1 MSKGHLETVL
11 RHIRNRSGPP
21 AAANL
26 SDGELLRRFAASREE
41 GAFAALVQRHGPLV
55 LSVCRRVL
63 RHQQDA
69 EDAFQATFLILA
81 RKAGSVHRSESLAS
95 WLFGVAHRTA
105 LRAKTDAAKRRHRP
119 GRSKP
124 VAEPD
129 PPTEA
134 SLRELQRLL
143 DEEVNRLPEKYRAP
157 FVLCCLEG
165 NSRAE
170 AARQLGWNE
179 GTLSG
184 RLALARKQ
192 LQRRLT
198 RRGISL
204 TAALCVVALAPSA
217 RAEVPGALAGATVEG
232 GVQFTAGKAGGTVS
246 VQAVALA
253 EGVLR
258 SMSLSRTGL
267 AVALLLVLTVAGA
280 GAGMFT
286 LQALAGKPA
295 AAEPPEV
302 LGPPATD
309 RNESRADRYGDALPP
324 DAVARLG
331 TVRFRPR
338 GGCRPWP
345 VHDSA
350 PGLAF
355 LPGDKT
361 LVTMASGVI
370 EFWDVTTGKE
380 VRRVEDPGWAFANTL
395 SPDGKTLVAETRDS
409 AAHLWDAVTGKE
421 LHQLT
426 GRTVWFSDAAFSADG
441 RRLVATLLVADPEGR
456 KGPWWAVWETATGKE
471 LRRFE
476 NENMVPVAIAPD
488 GKTVAGVDSPSSSTV
503 HLRDVATGKKLHTFG
518 PLGMV
523 EKLVFTP
530 DGKTLAALEVG
541 DGGSRVHLWDVAGG
555 KLRTRLKTPDSVSS
569 VAFAPDGR
577 TVATAHLESIHV
589 WDVST
594 GEWVER
600 FEGKGCFTAD
610 LAFSG
615 DGKTLATG
623 GNDTVRLW
631 DVASGKEVPS
641 PGGGHQGGVKALA
654 FLADGKTLVTVG
666 EDQTLRHWEATT
678 GQEVRRFPGVG
689 CPDGVGSFAAEGKV
703 LALCVDREVLL
714 CEPAT
719 GKELS
724 RFRYPDF
731 VAHAALTPDGKTLA
745 VYSGGKD
752 LTLRLVDA
760 TTGKERLARQYPEF
774 IQTMAFSPDGAILA
788 VGLACDRKTLQD
800 GAVRLLDV
808 SSGREVHQLRLSDN
822 ASAFAFSPDGKTLA
836 TPDMQGINRLWE
848 VATGMERAQLPEIER
863 PAMAFSPDG
872 RVLAVGDKDGT
883 VRLCVAATGKELR
896 RLPGHRRGIACLAFS
911 ADGKTLASGS
921 WDTTALVWDVSA
933 LLERK
938 EEQPRTLESGQVETF
953 WTDLAGDDA
962 ARAFRAIQALAAAP
976 QQTVPFFKGRLRPVS
991 LAEPKQIAPLLADLD
1006 SADFGVREKA
1016 TAELEKLGESAAPA
1030 LRQALEAK
1038 PSLEVRQRV
1047 EAVLRKL
1054 RKESPGPQRLR
1065 EMRALEVLEQVG
1077 GTEVRRLLGS
1087 LAEGAPEAHL
1097 TQEARGALERLER
1110 RTR

>member
-1 MSKGHLETVL
+1 MSKGQLETVL
-11 RHIRNRSGPP
+11 RHIRKRSGPP

-81 RKAGSVHRSESLAS
+81 RKAGSVHRAESLAS

-105 LRAKTDAAKRRHRP
+105 LRARTDTAKRRHPP

-165 NSRAE
+165 HSRAE

-204 TAALCVVALAPSA
+204 TAALCAVALAPSA
-217 RAEVPGALAGATVEG
+217 RAGVPGALAGATVEG

-258 SMSLSRTGL
+258 AMSLTRTGM
-267 AVALLLVLTVAGA
+267 AVVLLLALTAAGA

-295 AAEPPEV
+295 AAEPPEA

-345 VHDSA
+345 VHDCA
-350 PGLAF
+350 RGLAF
-355 LPGDKT
+355 LPGDRT

-395 SPDGKTLVAETRDS
+395 SPDGKTLVAQTRDS

-426 GRTVWFSDAAFSADG
+426 GRTVWFCDPAFSADG
-441 RRLVATLLVADPEGR
+441 RRLVATLLVADPEGG
-456 KGPWWAVWETATGKE
+456 KGSRWAVWETATGKE

-476 NENMVPVAIAPD
+476 NETMAPVAIAPD
-488 GKTVAGVDSPSSSTV
+488 GKTVAGVHKALSSTV
-503 HLRDVATGKKLHTFG
+503 HLRDVATGKELHTFG

-541 DGGSRVHLWDVAGG
+541 DGGSQVHLWDVAGG
-555 KLRTRLKTPDSVSS
+555 NLRTGLKTPESVSG
-569 VAFAPDGR
+569 VAFAPDGK
-577 TVATAHLESIHV
+577 TVATAHLESFHV

-689 CPDGVGSFAAEGKV
+689 CPYRSSFPTEGKV

-714 CEPAT
+714 CEPGT

-731 VAHAALTPDGKTLA
+731 VEHAALTPDGKTLA

-760 TTGKERLARQYPEF
+760 ATGRERLARPYPES
-774 IQTMAFSPDGAILA
+774 IHTIAFSPDGPLLA
-788 VGLACDRKTLQD
+788 VGVVGDRKTLQD
-800 GAVRLLDV
+800 GAVQLLDV
-808 SSGREVHQLRLSDN
+808 PSGREVHQLRLSDT
-822 ASAFAFSPDGKTLA
+822 AFAFAFSPDGKTLA
-836 TPDMQGINRLWE
+836 TADLHGINRLWE
-848 VATGMERAQLPEIER
+848 VATGMERAQLPDIEW

-883 VRLCVAATGKELR
+883 VRLSVVATGKELR

-921 WDTTALVWDVSA
+921 WDTTALVWDISA

-938 EEQPRTLESGQVETF
+938 EEQPRELESRQVETF

-991 LAEPKQIAPLLADLD
+991 LVEPKQIAPLLADLD
-1006 SADFGVREKA
+1006 STDFGVREKA
-1016 TAELEKLGESAAPA
+1016 TAELEELGESGAPA
-1030 LRQALEAK
+1030 LNKALEGK
-1038 PSLEVRQRV
+1038 PSLEVRRRV
-1047 EAVLRKL
+1047 EAVLQKL
-1054 RKESPGPQRLR
+1054 RKESPGPERLR

-1077 GTEVRRLLGS
+1077 GTEGRQLLRS

-1110 RTR
+1110 RSR